1 MPQTVPT
8 VLKQENEIPS
18 AAQDMEIGCLLYRN
32 RENFAKEILSVCVFL
47 QVAKEKKDA
56 ASGRQDKVWG
66 EKRKMTGIGM
76 RAGQKVRKK
85 KGCRWRRKGWNGE

>member
-1 MPQTVPT
+1 MPQTVPA

-47 QVAKEKKDA
+47 QVAKEKKMRRL
-56 ASGRQDKVWG
+56 GDKKRFG
-66 EKRKMTGIGM
+66 EKREK
-76 RAGQKVRKK
+76 
-85 KGCRWRRKGWNGE
+85 

>member
-1 MPQTVPT
+1 MPQTVPA

-47 QVAKEKKDA
+47 QVAKEKKMRRL
-56 ASGRQDKVWG
+56 GDKTRFG
-66 EKRKMTGIGM
+66 EKRENDRHRDESRSKGAEEKGM
-76 RAGQKVRKK
+76 PMAQEGME
-85 KGCRWRRKGWNGE
+85 W